1 MKTESSLLKIVKSN
15 ALIEACHKLSV
26 QEQKV
31 LLLAISKI
39 PKDASP
45 TDDRVYSIDAQDLS
59 SLNGQALKN
68 CYVELKITA
77 LSLMDKKVHI
87 KDLPNGDGKRKKTLI
102 TCWVQSIFYVDDEGK
117 IDLRF
122 SKDILPYICQLKQQ
136 FSMYKI
142 KNIGSM
148 ASSYGIRLYEMLAQY
163 ISIGHR
169 EVSIDWL
176 RESFQLQKKY
186 PAMKDLKKWVI
197 EPALNDINTTSD
209 LWVDYQQQ
217 KTGKKVTHFIFT
229 FGLKEEPKK
238 KKSARKK
245 QEKIDIYSDSF
256 LSKHARPGETKD
268 QAIRRL
274 KEKYST

>member
-1 MKTESSLLKIVKSN
+1 MSQT
-15 ALIEACHKLSV
+15 SV

-68 CYVELKITA
+68 CYVELKTTA

-148 ASSYGIRLYEMLAQY
+148 ASSYGIRY
-163 ISIGHR
+163 
-169 EVSIDWL
+169 
-176 RESFQLQKKY
+176 
-186 PAMKDLKKWVI
+186 MKCLF
-197 EPALNDINTTSD
+197 NTY
-209 LWVDYQQQ
+209 L
-217 KTGKKVTHFIFT
+217 
-229 FGLKEEPKK
+229 
-238 KKSARKK
+238 
-245 QEKIDIYSDSF
+245 
-256 LSKHARPGETKD
+256 
-268 QAIRRL
+268 
-274 KEKYST
+274 

>member
-1 MKTESSLLKIVKSN
+1 
-15 ALIEACHKLSV
+15 
-26 QEQKV
+26 
-31 LLLAISKI
+31 
-39 PKDASP
+39 
-45 TDDRVYSIDAQDLS
+45 
-59 SLNGQALKN
+59 
-68 CYVELKITA
+68 
-77 LSLMDKKVHI
+77 
-87 KDLPNGDGKRKKTLI
+87 
-102 TCWVQSIFYVDDEGK
+102 
-117 IDLRF
+117 
-122 SKDILPYICQLKQQ
+122 
-136 FSMYKI
+136 
-142 KNIGSM
+142 
-148 ASSYGIRLYEMLAQY
+148 MLVQY

-197 EPALNDINTTSD
+197 EPALNDINTASD

-229 FGLKEEPKK
+229 FGLKEELKK
-238 KKSARKK
+238 KKSVRKK
-245 QEKIDIYSDSF
+245 PEKIDIYSDSF